1 MTSIATNLAA
11 VRVQYHGKKN
21 TQVENEAFTRL
32 SSGMRITNASDDA
45 AGLFIAGR
53 MKAQISGLER
63 AVQNSADGMSLVN
76 TVEANLDEI
85 RNMVLRMREIAVQ
98 MANGIYADNPDRSF
112 AQIEI
117 DQLLQQIDLIAENAN
132 FNGVA
137 LLDGTMQSV
146 GIQTGPS
153 ANERPS
159 IFFNDNSSSGLD
171 VDTVDVSTQANAK
184 TAMVTLETALT
195 SISDELSRAGAYE
208 NRFNHTISVLEQT
221 AKATKISRGRI
232 MDADISEESTKLSK
246 AQVLS
251 QANTAMLAQANRAM
265 GTILTLFN

>member
-1 MTSIATNLAA
+1 MTSIATNRAA
-11 VRVQYHGKKN
+11 TRVQYHGIKN
-21 TQVENEAFTRL
+21 TEIETEAFTRL
-32 SSGMRITNASDDA
+32 ASGMRVTNASDDA

-63 AVQNSADGMSLVN
+63 AVQNSFDGMSLVN
-76 TVEANLDEI
+76 TAEANLNEI

-98 MANGIYADNPDRSF
+98 MANGIYLDNPDREF

-117 DQLLQQIDLIAENAN
+117 DQLMQQIDLIAESAN

-137 LLDGTMQSV
+137 LLDGSMQNV
-146 GIQTGPS
+146 GIQTGPT

-159 IFFNDNSSSGLD
+159 IFFKDNTTSGLGI
-171 VDTVDVSTQANAK
+171 DTVDVTTQADAK

-195 SISDELSRAGAYE
+195 SISDELSRAGAYD
-208 NRFNHTISVLEQT
+208 NRFGHTISVLEQT
-221 AKATKISRGRI
+221 AKVTKISRGRI
-232 MDADISEESTKLSK
+232 MDADMAEESTRLSK

-251 QANTAMLAQANRAM
+251 QANTAMLAQANQSMSR
-265 GTILTLFN
+265 LLSLFN

>member
-1 MTSIATNLAA
+1 MTSIATNTAA
-11 VRVQYHGKKN
+11 IRVQYHGIKN
-21 TQVENEAFTRL
+21 TKIETEAFARL
-32 SSGMRITNASDDA
+32 SSGSRITDASDDA

-63 AVQNSADGMSLVN
+63 AVQNSFDGVSLVN
-76 TVEANLDEI
+76 SAEANLNEI

-98 MANGIYADNPDRSF
+98 MANGIYTDTDRSF

-117 DQLLQQIDLIAENAN
+117 DQLLQQIDLIAQNAN

-137 LLDGTMQSV
+137 LLDGTMQNI
-146 GIQTGPS
+146 GIQTGPT

-159 IFFNDNSSSGLD
+159 IFFKDNTTSGLQISS
-171 VDTVDVSTQANAK
+171 VDVTTQANAK
-184 TAMVTLETALT
+184 AAMVTLETALT
-195 SISDELSRAGAYE
+195 SISGELSRAGAYE
-208 NRFNHTISVLEQT
+208 NRFGHTISVLEQT

-232 MDADISEESTKLSK
+232 MDADIAAESTKLSK

-251 QANTAMLAQANRAM
+251 QANTAMLAQANRSNSQ
-265 GTILTLFN
+265 ILSLFN

>member
-1 MTSIATNLAA
+1 MNSIATNTAA
-11 VRVQYHGKKN
+11 VRVQYHGIKN
-21 TQVENEAFTRL
+21 AKIENEAFTRL
-32 SSGMRITNASDDA
+32 SSGLRITDASDDA

-63 AVQNSADGMSLVN
+63 AIHNSFDGVSLVN
-76 TVEANLDEI
+76 TAEANLNEI

-98 MANGIYADNPDRSF
+98 MANGIYLDNPDRGF

-117 DQLLQQIDLIAENAN
+117 DQLMQQIDLIAENAN

-137 LLDGTMQSV
+137 LLDGSMQNV
-146 GIQTGPS
+146 GIQTGPT

-159 IFFNDNSSSGLD
+159 IFFKDNTTSGLGIES
-171 VDTVDVSTQANAK
+171 VDVTTQASAK

-208 NRFNHTISVLEQT
+208 NRFGHTISVLEKT
-221 AKATKISRGRI
+221 ANATKISRGRI
-232 MDADISEESTKLSK
+232 MDADIAEESTKLSK

-251 QANTAMLAQANRAM
+251 QANTAMLAQANQSISQ
-265 GTILTLFN
+265 ILSLFN

>member
-1 MTSIATNLAA
+1 MTSIATNTTA
-11 VRVQYHGKKN
+11 VRVQYHGIKN
-21 TQVENEAFTRL
+21 TIDETQAFTRL
-32 SSGMRITNASDDA
+32 SSGLRVINASDDA

-63 AVQNSADGMSLVN
+63 AVQNSFDGVSLVN
-76 TVEANLDEI
+76 TAEANLNEI

-98 MANGIYADNPDRSF
+98 MANGIYLDNPDRGF

-117 DQLLQQIDLIAENAN
+117 DQLVQQIDLIAENAN

-137 LLDGTMQSV
+137 LLDGTMQNV
-146 GIQTGPS
+146 GIQTGPT

-159 IFFNDNSSSGLD
+159 IFFKDNTVSGLKI
-171 VDTVDVSTQANAK
+171 DTVDVTTQSNAR

-195 SISDELSRAGAYE
+195 SISDEISRAGAYE
-208 NRFNHTISVLEQT
+208 NRFGHTISVLEKT

-232 MDADISEESTKLSK
+232 MDADIALESTKLSK
-246 AQVLS
+246 AQLLS
-251 QANTAMLAQANRAM
+251 QANTAMLAQANQSASR
-265 GTILTLFN
+265 ILSLFQ

>member
-1 MTSIATNLAA
+1 MTSIATNIAA
-11 VRVQYHGKKN
+11 IRVQYHGIKN
-21 TQVENEAFTRL
+21 TNIETGAFTRL
-32 SSGMRITNASDDA
+32 ASGMRVTNASDDA

-63 AVQNSADGMSLVN
+63 AVQNSFDGVSLVN
-76 TVEANLDEI
+76 TTEANLNEI

-98 MANGIYADNPDRSF
+98 MANGIYLDNPDREF

-117 DQLLQQIDLIAENAN
+117 DQLMQQIDLIAESAN

-137 LLDGTMQSV
+137 LLDGSMQNV
-146 GIQTGPS
+146 GIQTGPT

-159 IFFNDNSSSGLD
+159 IFFKDNTTSGLGI
-171 VDTVDVSTQANAK
+171 DTVDVTTQANAK

-195 SISDELSRAGAYE
+195 SISDELSRAGAYD
-208 NRFNHTISVLEQT
+208 NRFGHTISVLEQT

-232 MDADISEESTKLSK
+232 MDADMAEESTRLSK

-251 QANTAMLAQANRAM
+251 QANTAMLAQANQSMSR
-265 GTILTLFN
+265 LLSLFN

>member
-1 MTSIATNLAA
+1 MTSIATNVAA
-11 VRVQYHGKKN
+11 VRVDYHGKKN
-21 TQVENEAFTRL
+21 HKVETEAFTRL
-32 SSGMRITNASDDA
+32 SSGMRVTNASDDA

-63 AVQNSADGMSLVN
+63 AAKNSSDGVSLVN
-76 TVEANLDEI
+76 TTEANLNEI
-85 RNMVLRMREIAVQ
+85 RNMALRMREIAVQ
-98 MANGIYADNPDRSF
+98 MANGIYVDNPDRGF

-137 LLDGTMQSV
+137 LLDGTMQNV
-146 GIQTGPS
+146 GIQTGPT

-159 IFFNDNSSSGLD
+159 IFFKDNSSSGLG

-221 AKATKISRGRI
+221 TKATKVARGRI
-232 MDADISEESTKLSK
+232 MDANIAEESTKLSK

-251 QANTAMLAQANRAM
+251 QANTAMLAQANQSMSR
-265 GTILTLFN
+265 LLSLFN

>member
-1 MTSIATNLAA
+1 MTSIATNVAA
-11 VRVQYHGKKN
+11 VRVDYHGKKN
-21 TQVENEAFTRL
+21 NKVETEAFTRL
-32 SSGMRITNASDDA
+32 SSGMRVTNASDDA

-63 AVQNSADGMSLVN
+63 AIHNSSDGVSLVN
-76 TVEANLDEI
+76 TTEANLNEI
-85 RNMVLRMREIAVQ
+85 RNMALRMREIAVQ
-98 MANGIYADNPDRSF
+98 MANGIYVDNPDRGF

-137 LLDGTMQSV
+137 LLDGTMQNV
-146 GIQTGPS
+146 GIQTGPT

-159 IFFNDNSSSGLD
+159 IFFKDNSSSGLG

-221 AKATKISRGRI
+221 TKATKIARGRI
-232 MDADISEESTKLSK
+232 MDADIAEESTKLSK
-246 AQVLS
+246 AQVLA
-251 QANTAMLAQANRAM
+251 QANTAMLAQANQSMSR
-265 GTILTLFN
+265 LLSLFN